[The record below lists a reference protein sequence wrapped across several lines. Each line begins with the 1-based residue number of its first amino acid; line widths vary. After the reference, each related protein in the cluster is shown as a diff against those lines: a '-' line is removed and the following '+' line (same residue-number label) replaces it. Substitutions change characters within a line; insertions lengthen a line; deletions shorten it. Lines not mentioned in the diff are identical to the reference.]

1 MAGIDNLKPF
11 DQFTAEEQREIRQ
24 KGAKASADSRRRKKA
39 MSEMAERVLAAPM
52 PVSKKTEDQ
61 LIQFGFEVN
70 DANVQLMSLLA
81 VARNAAKGDLAAL
94 TFLRDTAGERPTD
107 KVDMTSRT
115 EGDFVIKIGKGDEA
129 DDMD

>member
-1 MAGIDNLKPF
+1 MADGSKNLIPASSTDEARERGKNGGI
-11 DQFTAEEQREIRQ
+11 
-24 KGAKASADSRRRKKA
+24 ASGEARRRKKA

-129 DDMD
+129 NDMD

>member
-1 MAGIDNLKPF
+1 MAKEDLIPQNQRTKDEQKKIASKGGI
-11 DQFTAEEQREIRQ
+11 
-24 KGAKASADSRRRKKA
+24 ASGEARRRKKA

>member
-1 MAGIDNLKPF
+1 MANEQNLIPVNTRTKS
-11 DQFTAEEQREIRQ
+11 EQRETQR
-24 KGAKASADSRRRKKA
+24 KGGIASGEARRRKKA

>member
-1 MAGIDNLKPF
+1 MADGSKNLVPASSTDEARKRGKKGGI
-11 DQFTAEEQREIRQ
+11 
-24 KGAKASADSRRRKKA
+24 ASGEARRRKKA
-39 MSEMAERVLAAPM
+39 MREMAERVLAAPI
-52 PVSKKTEDQ
+52 PVSKKAEDQ

-94 TFLRDTAGERPTD
+94 AFLRDTAGERPTD

-115 EGDFVIKIGKGDEA
+115 EGDFIIKIGKGDEA
-129 DDMD
+129 DNMD